1 MRLILLGPPGAGKGT
16 QAQRLVAKHGLVQ
29 LSTGEMLRTAAAAG
43 TPIGLR
49 AKDIM
54 ARGELV
60 PDDLV
65 VDIVSARIDEP
76 DARNGFILDGFP
88 RTVPQAHALDLILRK
103 KGFRL
108 DAVIELKVDEGSL
121 LQRIEK
127 RIAETKAKGGTL
139 RPDDDPEVLRRRLM
153 AYRDQT
159 APLVTYYRLQSA
171 LRQVDGMA
179 PVLAVAQDI
188 DAVLRDARRAGKTSA
203 DNDPKH
209 RLRARKAKTAPRKRP
224 TLPRAGRKA
233 KAKVKRDK
241 PIRKSIRKRKPV
253 QGKTKGRRG

>member
-29 LSTGEMLRTAAAAG
+29 LSTGDMLRAAAAAG

-49 AKDIM
+49 AKEIM

-88 RTVPQAHALDLILRK
+88 RTVPQAHALDLILRE

-159 APLVTYYRLQSA
+159 APLVAYYRLQSA

-179 PVLAVAQDI
+179 PIPAVAQDI
-188 DAVLRDARRAGKTSA
+188 DAVLRDARRAGDSSA
-203 DNDPKH
+203 DNHPKR
-209 RLRARKAKTAPRKRP
+209 RLRARKAKTATRKRP
-224 TLPRAGRKA
+224 AVPRSGRKA
-233 KAKVKRDK
+233 KANVKRHK